1 MESMRDIMQIVLDQ
15 LINSSVHHD
24 TAIVFPKPGFAQI
37 ERCAECYWKAIIKHY
52 EKRHE
57 VWLTSTIHTQKSDA
71 GGARVSV
78 GSAATPELAEK
89 G

>member
-1 MESMRDIMQIVLDQ
+1 MDIMKIVLDQ
-15 LINSSVHHD
+15 LISSPVHHD
-24 TAIVFPKPGFAQI
+24 TAIFFPKPDFAQI
-37 ERCAECYWKAIIKHY
+37 ERCAEYYWKAIVRYYK
-52 EKRHE
+52 KRYE

-71 GGARVSV
+71 GGARVSA

>member
-1 MESMRDIMQIVLDQ
+1 MDITKMVLDQ
-15 LINSSVHHD
+15 LINSSVYHG
-24 TAIVFPKPGFAQI
+24 TAIFFPKPDFAQI
-37 ERCAECYWKAIIKHY
+37 ERCAECYWKAIVKY
-52 EKRHE
+52 YKKRYE

-71 GGARVSV
+71 GNVRLSA